1 MTIAES
7 IVDSHTPSHRR
18 PYSLPIEQRF
28 WSVWRIEAG
37 VNAAITTIILSIM
50 KNISKL
56 IVNSGFLID
65 KLINKYKITHN
76 KLVLYVSELGP
87 NCQLI
92 EPSQA
97 DAIKAY
103 IMVGVVR

>member
-1 MTIAES
+1 MDPHS
-7 IVDSHTPSHRR
+7 PHHRR
-18 PYSLPIEQRF
+18 SYTLPIEERM

-37 VNAAITTIILSIM
+37 VKAAITTIILSIM

-56 IVNSGFLID
+56 IVNNGFLID
-65 KLINKYKITHN
+65 NLMNKYKITHN

-87 NCQLI
+87 KCQLI